1 MIGTRKIKILAVSL
15 AAMSAFAVLPAS
27 GVSAFT
33 DRPEGQAACADLT
46 GELTSVI
53 GEVTAALTPQ
63 VTIPPTL
70 PDVGKATAVV
80 GKLAGLATN
89 LVNLGC
95 LPDPTKLAPVPLP
108 VAEGTDAPALP
119 AVPACAAPAAGLL
132 SQIFG
137 LLQNL
142 LKALGGGL
150 PDIPALLGQVTG
162 LTGTVTGLT
171 SSVGGATSCL
181 PVPLPAP
188 VNR

>member
-46 GELTSVI
+46 KDITGAITD
-53 GEVTAALTPQ
+53 VTGALTPQ

-70 PDVGKATAVV
+70 PDVGKATGIV
-80 GKLAGLATN
+80 GKLAGVATN

-95 LPDPTKLAPVPLP
+95 LPNPVSAVPVPLP
-108 VAEGTDAPALP
+108 VAEGSDAPALP

-132 SQIFG
+132 SQVFG

-150 PDIPALLGQVTG
+150 PDITGLLGQVTG
-162 LTGTVTGLT
+162 LTSTVTGLT
-171 SSVGGATSCL
+171 SSVGGAASCL
-181 PVPLPAP
+181 PVPVPAD
-188 VNR
+188 R